1 MSLLRL
7 LISFSHRPTEL
18 AVDVA
23 RQASMN
29 DFSQPV
35 EVSLGRQERVVIPA
49 ALRRELGFEEG
60 DALVAR
66 QELGRLV
73 LEKPEQ
79 IKQRRVRDRLAK
91 H

>member
-49 ALRRELGFEEG
+49 ALRRELGLEEG